1 MDNLFLEVPG
11 QLDEIAE
18 FTNPPRRESNVVLM
32 PLASHKYYSVLG

>member
-18 FTNPPRRESNVVLM
+18 FTTPPRRESNVVLM
-32 PLASHKYYSVLG
+32 SLASQKYYSVLG